1 MIDAGDKLSGSQP
14 PARCSQIRV
23 HSILGGASAASSLA
37 ANAST
42 RQLTSG
48 LIDGT
53 NISTRNSCSV
63 MSCHLPNQADGK
75 AALAPAHPAAGPGV
89 TLSSN

>member
-1 MIDAGDKLSGSQP
+1 LQRLAAFGVL
-14 PARCSQIRV
+14 

-42 RQLTSG
+42 RQLRSG

-53 NISTRNSCSV
+53 NISTRNSCCV

-75 AALAPAHPAAGPGV
+75 VALAQAHPAARA
-89 TLSSN
+89 